1 MTTKRP
7 HNFSA
12 AKTIIN
18 LLKLVGAGLKCPP
31 ADRKQKLEIRRQ
43 MRYGQGFSKVTA
55 SQKQFVCSRRGG
67 SLCPPEQS
75 AERKDFMS
83 VMKPELLS
91 FAVTNYKIKLSCG
104 RAQRP
109 APTTT
114 DFIFSEQPQ
123 LCMKPACTASDF

>member
-12 AKTIIN
+12 TKTIIN

-55 SQKQFVCSRRGG
+55 SHETR
-67 SLCPPEQS
+67 L
-75 AERKDFMS
+75 
-83 VMKPELLS
+83 
-91 FAVTNYKIKLSCG
+91 YHI
-104 RAQRP
+104 
-109 APTTT
+109 
-114 DFIFSEQPQ
+114 
-123 LCMKPACTASDF
+123 